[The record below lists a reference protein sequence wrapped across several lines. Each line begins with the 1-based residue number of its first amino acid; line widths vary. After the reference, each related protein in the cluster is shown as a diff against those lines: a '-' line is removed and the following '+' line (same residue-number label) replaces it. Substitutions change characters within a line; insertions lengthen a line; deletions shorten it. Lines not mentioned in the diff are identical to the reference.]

1 MKKIYRDY
9 LVATD
14 LDGTLLNSNKMVS
27 IHSLDYINKLMK
39 KGLNFTIA
47 TSRPFSATS
56 KYADVLNVDIPC
68 VVSSGSMLYDFKKK
82 EVVYSNNL
90 DKRILPILLKE
101 YGFKDIFVHSTKGS
115 LLSQSCVRFK
125 QFTAE
130 NPNFNPLIIEDC
142 NLEEYDYSQITVLP
156 GDIKGFIARYN
167 EILKE
172 FDLNIFECGNGG
184 VAMINKGLS
193 KASGIKLLANNL
205 NVDMDKI
212 FVFGDNYNDI
222 EMISEF
228 KNSFVMANGE
238 EEIKKLATYITV
250 DNNHNGVAFGLKKYL
265 PKYII

>member
-1 MKKIYRDY
+1 MKKIYKDY

-14 LDGTLLNSNKMVS
+14 LDGTLLNNDKRVS
-27 IHSLDYINKLMK
+27 IHSLEYINKLMK

-47 TSRPFSATS
+47 TSRPSSATS
-56 KYADVLNVDIPC
+56 KYAEVLNVDVPC
-68 VVSSGSMLYDFKKK
+68 VVSSGSMLYDFNKK
-82 EVVYSNNL
+82 EVVYSDNL
-90 DKRILPILLKE
+90 DKRILPLLLKE

-115 LLSQSCVRFK
+115 LLSESCVRFK
-125 QFTAE
+125 QFSNE

-142 NLEEYDYSQITVLP
+142 NLEEFDYSQITVLP
-156 GDIKGFIARYN
+156 GDIKGFIVRYN

-184 VAMINKGLS
+184 VAIINKGIS

-205 NVDMDKI
+205 NVDMDKV

-228 KNSFVMANGE
+228 KNSFAMANGE
-238 EEIKKLATYITV
+238 DEIKKLATYITV
-250 DNNHNGVAFGLKKYL
+250 DNNYNGVAFGLKKYL